1 MNLKTIDF
9 YYFSGTGNTFL
20 VVKKMQET
28 FQKNGIEAK
37 MHRIENSDPEKVN
50 LNNTIG
56 LGFPVAELSTYEFV
70 WEFVKSLPQ
79 SEGTEIFMVDTL
91 GGVSGGIVG
100 RMKEIVKKK
109 GYIPI
114 GAKEIIMPP
123 NIFYIQDEETNKNK
137 IEKGLIKAEEYAD
150 EIINGKSK
158 WGRVPLLSDA
168 VYYTSLLGLKITE
181 TDLNQKFMYLTAD
194 KEKCNKCGTCVKLCP
209 IDNIKIGNDQYP
221 ENLMHC
227 QFCLRCTS
235 FCPKDAIPCNFN
247 YKGKTYSAVKA
258 KEFLDK
264 ENLLKR
270 NVNCN

>member
-1 MNLKTIDF
+1 MDLKTVDF

-50 LNNTIG
+50 LDNTIG

-79 SEGTEIFMVDTL
+79 SKGTEIFMVDTL
-91 GGVSGGIVG
+91 GGISGGIVG
-100 RMKEIVKKK
+100 HMKEIVKKK
-109 GYIPI
+109 GYVPI
-114 GAKEIIMPP
+114 GAKEINMPP

-137 IEKGLIKAEEYAD
+137 IEKGLIKAEEYAN
-150 EIINGKSK
+150 EIINEKAK

-194 KEKCNKCGTCVKLCP
+194 KEKCNKCGTCVELCP

-221 ENLMHC
+221 ENLMRC

-235 FCPKDAIPCNFN
+235 FCPKDAIPCKFN
-247 YKGKTYSAVKA
+247 YECKTYRAVKP
-258 KEFLDK
+258 KE
-264 ENLLKR
+264 LLI
-270 NVNCN
+270 

>member
-1 MNLKTIDF
+1 MNLKTVDF

-37 MHRIENSDPEKVN
+37 MHRIENSNPEKVN

-79 SEGTEIFMVDTL
+79 SEGAEIFMVDTL
-91 GGVSGGIVG
+91 GGISGGIVG
-100 RMKEIVKKK
+100 HMKEIVKKK
-109 GYIPI
+109 GYVPI

-137 IEKGLIKAEEYAD
+137 IEKGLIKAEEYAN
-150 EIINGKSK
+150 EIINGKAK

-168 VYYTSLLGLKITE
+168 AYYTSLLGLKITE
-181 TDLNQKFMYLTAD
+181 TDLNQKLLYLSAD
-194 KEKCNKCGTCVKLCP
+194 NEKCNKCGTCVKLCP
-209 IDNIKIGNDQYP
+209 IDNIKMEEDEYP

-227 QFCLRCTS
+227 QYCLRCTS
-235 FCPKDAIPCNFN
+235 FCPKQAIPCKINHN
-247 YKGKTYSAVKA
+247 GKTYHAVKA
-258 KEFLDK
+258 KE
-264 ENLLKR
+264 LLI
-270 NVNCN
+270 